1 MKVKW
6 FVIFCICIGLLSC
19 KKETYAKSTKETYE
33 EPVEE
38 TYEESTEETYA
49 EPTEEEIIEYT
60 KKYIIDSVKIQ
71 AKTLRIFNIEELDN
85 YYINHEV
92 DLLPTRSDGTF
103 IYIIDDDIQYK
114 EIEFCSEREELIDG
128 KKEKR
133 KLYFVTFL
141 FNQLERYNV
150 ETKTYETR
158 DNQYDVPYEVITY
171 KGKIKIYGDP
181 ELNALNVFKSDLP
194 IALKGLAE
202 GKKIYTKM
210 R

>member
-19 KKETYAKSTKETYE
+19 KKETYAKSTKETYA

-38 TYEESTEETYA
+38 TYEESTEETYV

-60 KKYIIDSVKIQ
+60 KKYIIDSVKIR
-71 AKTLRIFNIEELDN
+71 AKTLRIFNIEELDD

-92 DLLPTRSDGTF
+92 DLLPNSSDGTF

-114 EIEFCSEREELIDG
+114 KIEFYSKDQELIDG
-128 KKEKR
+128 KKENIKF
-133 KLYFVTFL
+133 YFVTFL
-141 FNQLERYNV
+141 FNQLERYNI

-158 DNQYDVPYEVITY
+158 DNQYTSSYEVITY
-171 KGKIKIYGDP
+171 KGNIKIYGDP
-181 ELNALNVFKSDLP
+181 SLHVLNVFKSDLP
-194 IALKGLAE
+194 VALQGLAE

>member
-71 AKTLRIFNIEELDN
+71 AKTLRIFNIEELDD

-92 DLLPTRSDGTF
+92 DLLPTKSDGTF
-103 IYIIDDDIQYK
+103 IYIIDDDIQ
-114 EIEFCSEREELIDG
+114 
-128 KKEKR
+128 
-133 KLYFVTFL
+133 
-141 FNQLERYNV
+141 
-150 ETKTYETR
+150 
-158 DNQYDVPYEVITY
+158 
-171 KGKIKIYGDP
+171 
-181 ELNALNVFKSDLP
+181 
-194 IALKGLAE
+194 
-202 GKKIYTKM
+202 
-210 R
+210 